1 MKLAQAWDAFV
12 VNYVTTIKPCQVN
25 PFSHF
30 VDLHIIFK
38 FNMFYFFKSLMG
50 SFIDLFIMFVD
61 TRPKYRYGIIN
72 L

>member
-12 VNYVTTIKPCQVN
+12 VDYVTTFKPCQVN

-30 VDLHIIFK
+30 VNLDIIFK

-50 SFIDLFIMFVD
+50 SSTDLFIMSVD
-61 TRPKYRYGIIN
+61 TRPKYKYGIIN